1 MMDQIFNAVFVVVNA
16 TGVAHEL
23 QRALK
28 EPGTKQT
35 YKHASTVPS
44 SRYVTDRTLLTNN
57 KYNAFPRTE
66 YD

>member
-28 EPGTKQT
+28 EPGTKQN
-35 YKHASTVPS
+35 
-44 SRYVTDRTLLTNN
+44 L
-57 KYNAFPRTE
+57 
-66 YD
+66 